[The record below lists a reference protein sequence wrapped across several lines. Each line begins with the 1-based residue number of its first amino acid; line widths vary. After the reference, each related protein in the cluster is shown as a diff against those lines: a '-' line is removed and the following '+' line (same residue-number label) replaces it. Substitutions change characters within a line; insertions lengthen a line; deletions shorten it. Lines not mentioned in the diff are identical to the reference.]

1 MKSANPVKLH
11 SGNDVASLPLRRS
24 ELVAAVV
31 HCVFAV
37 LVCSAAYAAPKESSK
52 SAELFGVTNV
62 YIAHFHFTAEQ
73 WKAMEP
79 ETEGSFGGGGP
90 GGRPG
95 MRPGGPGRFGPGM
108 FLAPTLMGA
117 GDANRDSKLTK
128 AEFEALGE
136 RWFTAFDTNKS
147 GVLKGDQL
155 RDGLNATLGGMG
167 AGGPPRMNLQG
178 TEGKRNG
185 LATMLGVEFDYVKAD
200 LEFDGKRLTNVA
212 VRYKGNGTWMQSQG
226 SLKRSMKVDLN
237 EFVKGQKIRGIS
249 KLNFHNSVTDGS
261 WMNEVLS
268 HRFYRDAGV
277 AAPRTAYARVY
288 VTVPGKHDKQYL
300 GLYSLVENIDDNFTE
315 DRFGTKKGAIFKPVT
330 PELFADLGDDWA
342 KYKQTYDPKDDPAPA
357 DTQRVID
364 FCKLVTHASDE
375 EFAAKMPEFLDVEQ
389 FARYMAGTVWLATLD
404 SILGIGQN
412 YYVHLNP
419 KSRKFEFI
427 PWDLDHSF
435 GQFFLM
441 GNQEQRNELSIHK
454 PWRGQNRF
462 LERVYRVEAFKKLY
476 LARLKEIN
484 ETNGRPE
491 RITKQVDEIAG
502 YIRPAVKE
510 ESEEKLARFDKAV
523 AGENVE
529 PAGFPG
535 GGGGGRGGP
544 PGGPF
549 TQGVQPIKKFVAV
562 RGKSVADQLAGK
574 SEGADLDT
582 PPPGMPRNMGPG
594 MFIGPAIQ
602 AKFDLDRNGE
612 LTRAEFTG
620 GFEKWFAS
628 WDSEKSGALT
638 EEKLREALNQE
649 FAPPGGFPGPGGQ
662 NGPGGGGPSPG
673 RPPQ

>member
-1 MKSANPVKLH
+1 MRSANAIKLQ
-11 SGNDVASLPLRRS
+11 SCNNRVSSVLRRS
-24 ELVAAVV
+24 GVSVVALGGL
-31 HCVFAV
+31 FAF
-37 LVCSAAYAAPKESSK
+37 LACGGAFAAGKESGK

-62 YIAHFHFTAEQ
+62 YNAHFHFTAEQ

-79 ETEGSFGGGGP
+79 ETGGSFFGGGGRPP
-90 GGRPG
+90 GGPG

-108 FLAPTLMGA
+108 FLAPAFMGA

-128 AEFEALGE
+128 DEFQALGD

-155 RDGLNATLGGMG
+155 RDGLNSALGGMG
-167 AGGPPRMNLQG
+167 GGAPPRMNLQG
-178 TEGKRNG
+178 TAGKRNG

-200 LEFDGKRLTNVA
+200 LEFEGKKLTNVA

-226 SLKRSMKVDLN
+226 SIKRSMKVDLN
-237 EFVKGQKIRGIS
+237 EFVKGQKIRGVS
-249 KLNFHNSVTDGS
+249 KLNFHNAVTDAS

-268 HRFYRDAGV
+268 HRLYRDAGI
-277 AAPRTAYARVY
+277 AAPGTAYARVY
-288 VTVPGKHDKQYL
+288 VTVPGKYDKQYL

-330 PELFADLGDDWA
+330 PELFADLGDDWV
-342 KYKQTYDPKDDPAPA
+342 KYQQTYDPKDDPTPA
-357 DTQRVID
+357 DRQRVID

-389 FARYMAGTVWLATLD
+389 FARYMAATVWLSTLD
-404 SILGIGQN
+404 SILSIGQN

-419 KSRKFEFI
+419 ESRKFEFI

-441 GNQEQRNELSIHK
+441 GSQEQRNELSIHK
-454 PWRGQNRF
+454 PWRGRNRF
-462 LERVYRVEAFKKLY
+462 LERVYQVEAFKKPY

-484 ETNGRPE
+484 ETIGRPE

-502 YIRPAVKE
+502 SIRTAVKE
-510 ESEEKLARFDKAV
+510 ESEEKLGRFDKAV

-535 GGGGGRGGP
+535 GGGRG
-544 PGGPF
+544 PGGPAGGPMA
-549 TQGVQPIKKFVAV
+549 QGVQPIKKFVAA
-562 RGKSVADQLAGK
+562 RAKSVAEQLSGK
-574 SEGADLDT
+574 SQGADMDT

-602 AKFDLDRNGE
+602 AKFDADKNGE
-612 LTRAEFTG
+612 LTRAEFAG
-620 GFEKWFAS
+620 GFEKWFAA
-628 WDSEKSGALT
+628 WDSGKAGALT
-638 EEKLREALNQE
+638 EEKLLEALNQE
-649 FAPPGGFPGPGGQ
+649 FAPPGGFPGPGG
-662 NGPGGGGPSPG
+662 PGSGGPPG
-673 RPPQ
+673 RAPQP